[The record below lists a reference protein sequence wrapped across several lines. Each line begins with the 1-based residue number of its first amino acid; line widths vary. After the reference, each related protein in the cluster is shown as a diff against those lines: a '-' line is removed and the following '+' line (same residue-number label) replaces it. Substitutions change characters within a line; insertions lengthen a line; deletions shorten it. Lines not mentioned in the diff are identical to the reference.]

1 MFDKICILIPSLNPD
16 EKLMK
21 TVEGLKEVGFK
32 NFIIVD
38 DGSDAAHQNNFPT
51 TDKENNFIV
60 LRHSFNKGKG
70 AAIKTAFKFIMK
82 YSTTLAGVITVD
94 GDGQHDP
101 EDVKNCAEALLRE
114 GDKIILGCRDFS
126 LPQVPPRSRFGN
138 KTTSL
143 VFRTLCGIKISDTQT
158 GLRGFPIRHL
168 PFLLK
173 VKGER
178 FEYETNMLLKFKQAG
193 IDISEVTIKTL
204 YEEEGKHES
213 HFKTVRDSIRVYSFI
228 LGFWLSST
236 ASAIIDLLL
245 FYLLNKLC
253 GGIFGGLSVLI
264 STVIARAVSSF
275 ANFSINRSQVFDF
288 DGNSKKAVL
297 RYYALAIPQM
307 LVSAGLVSL
316 LSLAFSANPEIKTVL
331 KLVVDVV
338 LFFISYRIQQTWVF
352 STAAKNEK
360 TVAEETPKK
369 KLTVKNVINR
379 SLLSM
384 GTAILLIIVTAFSA
398 GMVVAHGPSKTMR
411 DMLVL
416 SAMQASATKWVP
428 GLFMSKDTVKEIVDN
443 SYKISTDSI
452 DVDDY
457 VGESDEDEWK
467 DANNG
472 TKLIFIQKP
481 NFKAYLLMVK
491 DPSRVKVGVSSEN
504 FSTATGGMRI
514 FKFAEKY
521 NALAVINAG
530 EFADGGGKGT
540 GAQPIGLTYSF
551 GSRVWGGNGSRT
563 FMGFTKD
570 NEFVCYEGITTKKAE
585 ELGIRDAVCF
595 QTGNLLIDNVK
606 NAETKEIEKVNLH
619 YGDGNLGAAQRTAI
633 GQRADGVVLM
643 LVTDGRSASSIGA
656 TRNDVIDILVEYGAV
671 SAGMLDGGSS
681 AMMYYRDYYNIYDVD
696 TTKLDN
702 YQKQGLVNQ
711 YKAFTTPRRL
721 PTCFIVTE
729 E

>member
-1 MFDKICILIPSLNPD
+1 MFNKICILIPSLNPD
-16 EKLMK
+16 EKLIK
-21 TVEGLKEVGFK
+21 TIEGLKEVGFK

-38 DGSDAAHQNNFPT
+38 DGSDEAHQKYFPLS
-51 TDKENNFIV
+51 DQENNFIV

-82 YSTTLAGVITVD
+82 YSTSLEGVITVD

-101 EDVKNCAEALLRE
+101 EDVKSCAEALLRE

-138 KTTSL
+138 KTTS
-143 VFRTLCGIKISDTQT
+143 FIFKALCGIKISDTQT
-158 GLRGFPIRHL
+158 GLRGFPVKHL
-168 PFLLK
+168 PFLLN
-173 VKGER
+173 VKGDR

-193 IDISEVTIKTL
+193 IELSEVTIQTI

-253 GGIFGGLSVLI
+253 GGIFSSLSVLI

-275 ANFSINRSQVFDF
+275 ANFTINRSQVFDF
-288 DGNSKKAVL
+288 DGSSKKAML

-307 LVSAGLVSL
+307 LVSAGVVSL
-316 LSLAFSANPEIKTVL
+316 LSFAFSANPEIKTVL
-331 KLVVDVV
+331 KLLVDVI

-352 STAAKNEK
+352 STAAKKK
-360 TVAEETPKK
+360 TVSDQPKK

-379 SLLSM
+379 SLISV
-384 GTAILLIIVTAFSA
+384 GTALLLIIITAFSA
-398 GMVVAHGPSKTMR
+398 GMVVAHGPSQTMR

-428 GLFMSKDTVKEIVDN
+428 GLFLPKETVKEIVDN
-443 SYKISTDSI
+443 SHKISTDSI
-452 DVDDY
+452 DVNEI
-457 VGESDEDEWK
+457 VSGNEDEWK
-467 DANNG
+467 DAKNG

-491 DPSRVKVGVSSEN
+491 DPKRVKVGVSSDN

-514 FKFAEKY
+514 FNFAEKY

-530 EFADGGGKGT
+530 EFADAGGKGT
-540 GAQPIGLTYSF
+540 GAQPLGLTYSF
-551 GSRVWGGNGSRT
+551 GKMVWGGNGSRT

-570 NEFVCYEGITTKKAE
+570 NKFVCFEGMTVEKAE
-585 ELGIRDAVCF
+585 KLGMRDAVCF
-595 QTGNLLIDNVK
+595 QYGNLLIDHTLKDDGV
-606 NAETKEIEKVNLH
+606 TIDKVNLH
-619 YGDGNLGAAQRTAI
+619 YGDGNRGAAQRTAI
-633 GQRADGVVLM
+633 GQRADGSVLM
-643 LVTDGRSASSIGA
+643 LVTDGRSASSMGA
-656 TRNDVIDILVEYGAV
+656 TRNEVIDILVEYGAV

-681 AMMYYRDYYNIYDVD
+681 AMLYYRDYYNVYDID
-696 TTKLDN
+696 TSRLDN
-702 YQKQGLVNQ
+702 FQKQGLVNK
-711 YKAFTTPRRL
+711 YKAFTSPRRL

>member
-1 MFDKICILIPSLNPD
+1 MFNKICILIPSLNPD
-16 EKLMK
+16 EKLIK
-21 TVEGLKEVGFK
+21 TIDGLKEVGFK

-38 DGSDAAHQNNFPT
+38 DGSDEAHQKNFPVS
-51 TDKENNFIV
+51 DQENNFIV
-60 LRHSFNKGKG
+60 LRHPFNKGKG
-70 AAIKTAFKFIMK
+70 AAIKTAFKFILK
-82 YSTTLAGVITVD
+82 YSNTIKGVITVD

-138 KTTSL
+138 KTTSFI
-143 VFRTLCGIKISDTQT
+143 FRALCGIKISDTQT
-158 GLRGFPIRHL
+158 GLRGFPIQHL
-168 PFLLK
+168 PFLLN

-193 IDISEVTIKTL
+193 IELFEVTIKTI

-253 GGIFGGLSVLI
+253 GGIFGSLSVLI
-264 STVIARAVSSF
+264 STVVARAVSSF
-275 ANFSINRSQVFDF
+275 TNFTINRSQVFDF
-288 DGNSKKAVL
+288 EGSSKKAML

-307 LVSAGLVSL
+307 LVSAGIVSL
-316 LSLAFSANPEIKTVL
+316 LSFAFSANPEIKTVL

-352 STAAKNEK
+352 STATKKQAVSEK
-360 TVAEETPKK
+360 PKK

-379 SLLSM
+379 SLISV
-384 GTAILLIIVTAFSA
+384 GTALLLVIITAFSA

-428 GLFMSKDTVKEIVDN
+428 GLFLPKKTVKEIVDN
-443 SYKISTDSI
+443 SHKISTDSI

-457 VGESDEDEWK
+457 VGETDEDEWK
-467 DANNG
+467 DANKG

-491 DPSRVKVGVSSEN
+491 DPSRIKVGVSSEN
-504 FSTATGGMRI
+504 YSTATGGMRI
-514 FKFAEKY
+514 FNFAEKY
-521 NALAVINAG
+521 NALAVINGG
-530 EFADGGGKGT
+530 EFADTGGTGN
-540 GAQPIGLTYSF
+540 GAQPMGLTYA
-551 GSRVWGGNGSRT
+551 GGKRVWGGNGNRT

-570 NEFVCYEGITTKKAE
+570 NKFVCYEGITTDKAE
-585 ELGIRDAVCF
+585 ELGIRDAVSF
-595 QTGNLLIDNVK
+595 QTGNLLIDN
-606 NAETKEIEKVNLH
+606 ADGKVNLH

-633 GQRADGVVLM
+633 GQRADGTVIM

>member
-1 MFDKICILIPSLNPD
+1 MFNKICILIPSLNPD
-16 EKLMK
+16 EKLMQ
-21 TVEGLKEVGFK
+21 TIQGLKDIGFK
-32 NFIIVD
+32 NFVIVD
-38 DGSDAAHQNNFPT
+38 DGSDTAHQKNFPV

-60 LRHSFNKGKG
+60 LRHSYNKGKG
-70 AAIKTAFKFIMK
+70 AAIKTAFKFILK
-82 YSTTLAGVITVD
+82 YSDTIEGVITVD
-94 GDGQHDP
+94 GDGQHAP

-114 GDKIILGCRDFS
+114 GDKIILGCRDFT

-143 VFRTLCGIKISDTQT
+143 VFRTLCGLKISDTQT
-158 GLRGFPIRHL
+158 GLRGFPTKHL

-193 IDISEVTIKTL
+193 IELYEVTINTI
-204 YEEEGKHES
+204 YEEPGEHKS

-245 FYLLNKLC
+245 FYLLNKFC

-288 DGNSKKAVL
+288 DGNGKKALL

-307 LVSAGLVSL
+307 LVSAGLVSV
-316 LSLAFSANPEIKTVL
+316 LSMIFSNNPEIKTVF
-331 KLVVDVV
+331 KLIVDVV

-352 STAAKNEK
+352 STAVKKEK
-360 TVAEETPKK
+360 TEEPKK

-379 SLLSM
+379 SLISV
-384 GTAILLIIVTAFSA
+384 GTALLLIVITAFSA
-398 GMVVAHGPSKTMR
+398 GMVVAHGPSETMR

-428 GLFMSKDTVKEIVDN
+428 GLFLPKEKVKEIVDN
-443 SYKISTDSI
+443 SHKISTDSI
-452 DVDDY
+452 DVSQM
-457 VGESDEDEWK
+457 VTGDEDEWK
-467 DANNG
+467 DAKNG
-472 TKLIFIQKP
+472 TKLIFLQKP
-481 NFKAYLLMVK
+481 NFKAYLLLVK
-491 DPSRVKVGVSSEN
+491 DPSRVKVGISSEN
-504 FSTATGGMRI
+504 FATATGGMRI

-551 GSRVWGGNGSRT
+551 GKKVWGGNGSRT

-570 NEFVCYEGITTKKAE
+570 NKFVCYEGITVKKAE

-595 QTGNLLIDNVK
+595 QTGNLLIDHTLKDNGD
-606 NAETKEIEKVNLH
+606 IDKVNLH
-619 YGDGNLGAAQRTAI
+619 YGDGNIGAAQRTAI
-633 GQRADGVVLM
+633 AQRADGTVIM

-681 AMMYYRDYYNIYDVD
+681 AMMYYRDYYNVYNID
-696 TTKLDN
+696 TAKLDN

>member
-1 MFDKICILIPSLNPD
+1 MFNKICILIPSLNPD
-16 EKLMK
+16 EKLIK
-21 TVEGLKEVGFK
+21 TIEGLKEVGFK

-38 DGSDAAHQNNFPT
+38 DGSDEAHQKNFPAS
-51 TDKENNFIV
+51 DQENNFIV

-70 AAIKTAFKFIMK
+70 AAIKTAFKFILK
-82 YSTTLAGVITVD
+82 YSTSLEGVITVD

-138 KTTSL
+138 RTTS
-143 VFRTLCGIKISDTQT
+143 FIFKALCGIKISDTQT
-158 GLRGFPIRHL
+158 GLRGFPVQHL
-168 PFLLK
+168 PFLLN

-193 IDISEVTIKTL
+193 IELSEVTIKTI

-275 ANFSINRSQVFDF
+275 ANFTINRSQVFDF
-288 DGNSKKAVL
+288 DGNGKKALL

-307 LVSAGLVSL
+307 LVSAGIVSL
-316 LSLAFSANPEIKTVL
+316 LSFVFSANPEIKTVL
-331 KLVVDVV
+331 KLAVDIV

-352 STAAKNEK
+352 STATKKEK
-360 TVAEETPKK
+360 SNTEKSPKK

-379 SLLSM
+379 SLLSV
-384 GTAILLIIVTAFSA
+384 GTALLLVIVTAFSA

-428 GLFMSKDTVKEIVDN
+428 GLFLPKQTVKEIVDN
-443 SYKISTDSI
+443 SHKISTDSI
-452 DVDDY
+452 DVDDIIT
-457 VGESDEDEWK
+457 GDEDEWK
-467 DANNG
+467 DAKKG
-472 TKLIFIQKP
+472 TKLIFLQKP

-491 DPSRVKVGVSSEN
+491 DPTRVKVGVSSEN
-504 FSTATGGMRI
+504 FASATGGMRI

-530 EFADGGGKGT
+530 EFADGGGQGT
-540 GAQPIGLTYSF
+540 GAQPIGLTYSL
-551 GSRVWGGNGSRT
+551 GKKVWGGNGSRT

-570 NEFVCYEGITTKKAE
+570 NKFVCFEGITTKKAE

-595 QTGNLLIDNVK
+595 QTGNLLIDHTEK
-606 NAETKEIEKVNLH
+606 DGKIDKVNLH

-633 GQRADGVVLM
+633 GQRADGSVLM

-681 AMMYYRDYYNIYDVD
+681 AMMFYRDYYNVYNVD
-696 TTKLDN
+696 TTKLDS

-721 PTCFIVTE
+721 PTCFFVTE

>member
-16 EKLMK
+16 EKLAQ
-21 TVEGLKEVGFK
+21 TIQGLKDVGFK
-32 NFIIVD
+32 NFVIVD
-38 DGSDAAHQNNFPT
+38 DGSDTAHQKNFPV

-60 LRHSFNKGKG
+60 LRHSYNKGKG
-70 AAIKTAFKFIMK
+70 AAIKTAFKFILK
-82 YSTTLAGVITVD
+82 YSNSIEGVITVD

-114 GDKIILGCRDFS
+114 GDKIILGCRDFT

-143 VFRTLCGIKISDTQT
+143 VFRTLCGLKISDTQT
-158 GLRGFPIRHL
+158 GLRGFPTQHL

-193 IDISEVTIKTL
+193 IELYEVTIKTI
-204 YEEEGKHES
+204 YEEPGEHKS

-245 FYLLNKLC
+245 FYLFNKFC
-253 GGIFGGLSVLI
+253 GGIFGGLSTLI

-288 DGNSKKAVL
+288 DGSSKKAL
-297 RYYALAIPQM
+297 FRYYALAIPQM
-307 LVSAGLVSL
+307 LISAGLVSV
-316 LSLAFSANPEIKTVL
+316 LSMIFSNNPEIKTVF
-331 KLVVDVV
+331 KLIVDVV

-352 STAAKNEK
+352 STAAKKEK
-360 TVAEETPKK
+360 AKEPKK

-379 SLLSM
+379 SLITV
-384 GTAILLIIVTAFSA
+384 GTALLLIVITAFSA
-398 GMVVAHGPSKTMR
+398 GMVVAHGPSETMR

-428 GLFMSKDTVKEIVDN
+428 SLFLPKSKVQEIVDN
-443 SYKISTDSI
+443 SHKISTDSI
-452 DVDDY
+452 DVSQMAT
-457 VGESDEDEWK
+457 GDEDEWD
-467 DANNG
+467 DAKKG
-472 TKLIFIQKP
+472 TKLIFIKKP
-481 NFKAYLLMVK
+481 NFKAYLLLVK

-530 EFADGGGKGT
+530 EFADGGGQGT

-551 GSRVWGGNGSRT
+551 GKKVWGGNGSRT

-570 NEFVCYEGITTKKAE
+570 NKFVCYEGITVKKAE

-595 QTGNLLIDNVK
+595 QTGNLLIDH
-606 NAETKEIEKVNLH
+606 TLKEDGSIDKVNLH
-619 YGDGNLGAAQRTAI
+619 YGDGNIGAAQRTAI
-633 GQRADGVVLM
+633 GQRADGTVIM

-681 AMMYYRDYYNIYDVD
+681 AMMYYRDYYNVYNID
-696 TTKLDN
+696 TAKLDN

>member
-1 MFDKICILIPSLNPD
+1 MFNKICILIPSLNPD

-21 TVEGLKEVGFK
+21 TIEGLKEVGFK
-32 NFIIVD
+32 NFVIID
-38 DGSDAAHQNNFPT
+38 DGSDAAHQKNFPV

-70 AAIKTAFKFIMK
+70 AAIKTAFKFILK
-82 YSTTLAGVITVD
+82 YSNTIEGVITVD

-101 EDVKNCAEALLRE
+101 EDVKNCVEALLRE

-143 VFRTLCGIKISDTQT
+143 VFRTLCGLKISDTQT
-158 GLRGFPIRHL
+158 GLRGFPIQHL

-193 IDISEVTIKTL
+193 IELYEVTIKTL

-245 FYLLNKLC
+245 FYLLNKFC
-253 GGIFGGLSVLI
+253 GGIFGTLSVLI

-275 ANFSINRSQVFDF
+275 VNFSINRSQVFDF
-288 DGNSKKAVL
+288 DGNGKKAIL

-307 LVSAGLVSL
+307 LVSAGLVWL
-316 LSLAFSANPEIKTVL
+316 LSALFSNNPEIKTVF
-331 KLVVDVV
+331 KLIVDVV

-352 STAAKNEK
+352 STAAKKPK
-360 TVAEETPKK
+360 TEEVAPK

-379 SLLSM
+379 SLISV
-384 GTAILLIIVTAFSA
+384 GTALLLIVITAFSA
-398 GMVVAHGPSKTMR
+398 GMVVAHGPSETMR

-428 GLFMSKDTVKEIVDN
+428 GLFLPKEKVKEIVDN
-443 SYKISTDSI
+443 SYKINTDSI
-452 DVDDY
+452 DVDEY
-457 VGESDEDEWK
+457 VGQEDEDEWK
-467 DANNG
+467 DAKNG
-472 TKLIFIQKP
+472 TKLIFLQKP

-491 DPSRVKVGVSSEN
+491 DPSRVKVGISSEN
-504 FSTATGGMRI
+504 FATATGGMRI

-530 EFADGGGKGT
+530 EFSDVGGKGN

-551 GSRVWGGNGSRT
+551 GQKVWGGNGSRT
-563 FMGFTKD
+563 FMGFTMD
-570 NEFVCYEGITTKKAE
+570 NKFVCYEGITVKKAE
-585 ELGIRDAVCF
+585 ELGVRDAVCF
-595 QTGNLLIDNVK
+595 QTGNLLIDHTEK
-606 NAETKEIEKVNLH
+606 DGKIDKVNLH
-619 YGDGNLGAAQRTAI
+619 YGDGNIGAAQRTAI
-633 GQRADGVVLM
+633 AQRADGTVLM

-681 AMMYYRDYYNIYDVD
+681 AMMYYRDYYNVYNID
-696 TTKLDN
+696 TSKLDN

>member
-1 MFDKICILIPSLNPD
+1 MFNKICILIPSLNPD
-16 EKLMK
+16 EKLMQ
-21 TVEGLKEVGFK
+21 TIQGLKDIGFK
-32 NFIIVD
+32 NFVIVD
-38 DGSDAAHQNNFPT
+38 DGSDTAHQKNFPV

-60 LRHSFNKGKG
+60 LRHSYNKGKG
-70 AAIKTAFKFIMK
+70 AAIKTAFKFILK
-82 YSTTLAGVITVD
+82 YSNTIEGVITVD
-94 GDGQHDP
+94 GDGQHAP

-114 GDKIILGCRDFS
+114 GDKIILGCRDFT

-143 VFRTLCGIKISDTQT
+143 VFRTLCGLKISDTQT
-158 GLRGFPIRHL
+158 GLRGFPTKHL

-193 IDISEVTIKTL
+193 IELYEVTINTI
-204 YEEEGKHES
+204 YEEPGEHKS

-245 FYLLNKLC
+245 FYLLNKFC
-253 GGIFGGLSVLI
+253 DGIFGGLSVLI

-275 ANFSINRSQVFDF
+275 TNFSINRSQVFDF
-288 DGNSKKAVL
+288 DGNGKKALL

-307 LVSAGLVSL
+307 LVSAGLVSV
-316 LSLAFSANPEIKTVL
+316 LSMIFSNNPEIKTVF
-331 KLVVDVV
+331 KLIVDVV

-352 STAAKNEK
+352 STAVKKEK
-360 TVAEETPKK
+360 TEEPKK

-379 SLLSM
+379 SLISI
-384 GTAILLIIVTAFSA
+384 GTALLLIVITAFSA
-398 GMVVAHGPSKTMR
+398 GMVVAHGPSETMR

-428 GLFMSKDTVKEIVDN
+428 GLFLPKEKVKEIVDN
-443 SYKISTDSI
+443 SHKISTDSI
-452 DVDDY
+452 DVSQM
-457 VGESDEDEWK
+457 VTGDEDEWK
-467 DANNG
+467 DAKNG
-472 TKLIFIQKP
+472 TKLIFLQKP
-481 NFKAYLLMVK
+481 NFKAYLLLVK
-491 DPSRVKVGVSSEN
+491 DPSRVKVGISSEN
-504 FSTATGGMRI
+504 FATATGGMRI

-551 GSRVWGGNGSRT
+551 GKKVWGGNGSRT

-570 NEFVCYEGITTKKAE
+570 NKFVCYEGITVKKAE

-595 QTGNLLIDNVK
+595 QTGNLLIDHTLKDNGD
-606 NAETKEIEKVNLH
+606 IDKVNLH
-619 YGDGNLGAAQRTAI
+619 YGDGNIGAAQRTAI
-633 GQRADGVVLM
+633 AQRADGTVIM

-681 AMMYYRDYYNIYDVD
+681 AMMYYRDYYNVYNID
-696 TTKLDN
+696 TAKLDN

>member
-1 MFDKICILIPSLNPD
+1 MFNKICILIPSLNPD
-16 EKLMK
+16 EKLMQ
-21 TVEGLKEVGFK
+21 TIQGLKDIGFK
-32 NFIIVD
+32 NFVIVD
-38 DGSDAAHQNNFPT
+38 DGSDTAHQKNFPV

-60 LRHSFNKGKG
+60 LRHSYNKGKG
-70 AAIKTAFKFIMK
+70 AAIKTAFKFILK
-82 YSTTLAGVITVD
+82 YSDTIEGVITVD
-94 GDGQHDP
+94 GDGQHAP

-114 GDKIILGCRDFS
+114 GDKIILGCRDFT

-143 VFRTLCGIKISDTQT
+143 VFRTLCGLKISDTQT
-158 GLRGFPIRHL
+158 GLRGFPTKHL

-193 IDISEVTIKTL
+193 IELYEVTINTI
-204 YEEEGKHES
+204 YEEPGEHKS

-245 FYLLNKLC
+245 FYLLNKFC

-275 ANFSINRSQVFDF
+275 TNFSINRSQVFDF
-288 DGNSKKAVL
+288 DGNGKKALL

-307 LVSAGLVSL
+307 LVSAGLVSV
-316 LSLAFSANPEIKTVL
+316 LSMIFSNNPEIKTVF
-331 KLVVDVV
+331 KLIVDVV

-352 STAAKNEK
+352 STAVKKEK
-360 TVAEETPKK
+360 TEEPKK

-379 SLLSM
+379 SLISV
-384 GTAILLIIVTAFSA
+384 GTALLLIVITAFSA
-398 GMVVAHGPSKTMR
+398 GMVVAHGPSETMR

-428 GLFMSKDTVKEIVDN
+428 GLFLPKEKVKEIVDN
-443 SYKISTDSI
+443 SHKISTDSI
-452 DVDDY
+452 DVSQM
-457 VGESDEDEWK
+457 VTGDEDEWK
-467 DANNG
+467 DAKNG
-472 TKLIFIQKP
+472 TKLIFLQKP
-481 NFKAYLLMVK
+481 NFKAYLLLVK
-491 DPSRVKVGVSSEN
+491 DPSRVKVGISSEN
-504 FSTATGGMRI
+504 FATATGGMRI

-551 GSRVWGGNGSRT
+551 GKKVWGGNGSRT

-570 NEFVCYEGITTKKAE
+570 NKFVCYEGITVKKAE

-595 QTGNLLIDNVK
+595 QTGNLLIDHTLKDNGD
-606 NAETKEIEKVNLH
+606 IDKVNLH
-619 YGDGNLGAAQRTAI
+619 YGDGNIGAAQRTAI
-633 GQRADGVVLM
+633 AQRADGTVIM

-681 AMMYYRDYYNIYDVD
+681 AMMYYRDYYNVYNID
-696 TTKLDN
+696 TAKLDN

>member
-1 MFDKICILIPSLNPD
+1 MFNKICILIPSLNPD
-16 EKLMK
+16 EKLMQ
-21 TVEGLKEVGFK
+21 TIQGLKDVGFK
-32 NFIIVD
+32 NFVIVD
-38 DGSDAAHQNNFPT
+38 DGSDTAHQKNFPV

-60 LRHSFNKGKG
+60 LRHSYNKGKG
-70 AAIKTAFKFIMK
+70 AAIKTAFKFILK
-82 YSTTLAGVITVD
+82 YSDTIEGVITVD
-94 GDGQHDP
+94 GDGQHAP

-114 GDKIILGCRDFS
+114 GDKIILGCRDFT

-143 VFRTLCGIKISDTQT
+143 VFRTLCGLKISDTQT
-158 GLRGFPIRHL
+158 GLRGFPTKHL
-168 PFLLK
+168 PFLLN

-193 IDISEVTIKTL
+193 IELYEVTINTI
-204 YEEEGKHES
+204 YEEPGEHKS

-245 FYLLNKLC
+245 FYLLNKFC

-275 ANFSINRSQVFDF
+275 TNFSINRSQVFDF
-288 DGNSKKAVL
+288 DGNGKKALL

-307 LVSAGLVSL
+307 LVSAGLVSV
-316 LSLAFSANPEIKTVL
+316 LSMIFSNNPEIKTVF
-331 KLVVDVV
+331 KLIVDVV

-352 STAAKNEK
+352 STAVKKEK
-360 TVAEETPKK
+360 TEEPKK

-379 SLLSM
+379 SLISV
-384 GTAILLIIVTAFSA
+384 GTALLLIVITAFSA
-398 GMVVAHGPSKTMR
+398 GMVVAHGPSETMR

-428 GLFMSKDTVKEIVDN
+428 GLFLPKEKVKEIVDN
-443 SYKISTDSI
+443 SHKISTDSI
-452 DVDDY
+452 DVSQM
-457 VGESDEDEWK
+457 VTGDEDEWK
-467 DANNG
+467 DAKNG
-472 TKLIFIQKP
+472 TKLIFLQKP
-481 NFKAYLLMVK
+481 NFKAYLLLVK

-504 FSTATGGMRI
+504 FATATGGMRI

-551 GSRVWGGNGSRT
+551 GKKVWGGNGSRT

-570 NEFVCYEGITTKKAE
+570 NKFVCYEGITVKKAE

-595 QTGNLLIDNVK
+595 QTGNLLIDHTLKDNGD
-606 NAETKEIEKVNLH
+606 IDKVNLH
-619 YGDGNLGAAQRTAI
+619 YGDGNIGAAQRTAI
-633 GQRADGVVLM
+633 AQRADGTVIM

-681 AMMYYRDYYNIYDVD
+681 AMMYYRDYYNVYNID
-696 TTKLDN
+696 TAKLDN

>member
-1 MFDKICILIPSLNPD
+1 MFNKICILIPSLNPD
-16 EKLMK
+16 EKLIK
-21 TVEGLKEVGFK
+21 TIEGLKEVGFK

-38 DGSDAAHQNNFPT
+38 DGSDEAHQKYFPAS
-51 TDKENNFIV
+51 DQENNFIV

-82 YSTTLAGVITVD
+82 YSTSLEGVITVD

-101 EDVKNCAEALLRE
+101 EDVKSCAEALLRE

-126 LPQVPPRSRFGN
+126 LPQVPTRSRFGN
-138 KTTSL
+138 KTTS
-143 VFRTLCGIKISDTQT
+143 FIFKALCGIKISDTQT
-158 GLRGFPIRHL
+158 GLRGFPVKHL
-168 PFLLK
+168 PFLLN
-173 VKGER
+173 VKGDR

-193 IDISEVTIKTL
+193 IEISEVTIQTI

-253 GGIFGGLSVLI
+253 GGIFGSLSVLI

-275 ANFSINRSQVFDF
+275 ANFTINRSQVFDF
-288 DGNSKKAVL
+288 DGSSKKAML

-307 LVSAGLVSL
+307 LVSAGVVSL
-316 LSLAFSANPEIKTVL
+316 LSFAFSANPEIKTVL
-331 KLVVDVV
+331 KLLVDVV

-352 STAAKNEK
+352 STATKKK
-360 TVAEETPKK
+360 TESDKPKK

-379 SLLSM
+379 SLISV
-384 GTAILLIIVTAFSA
+384 GTALLLIIITAFSA
-398 GMVVAHGPSKTMR
+398 GMVVARGPSTTMR

-428 GLFMSKDTVKEIVDN
+428 GLFLPKETVKEIVDN
-443 SYKISTDSI
+443 SHKISTDSI
-452 DVDDY
+452 DVDEI
-457 VGESDEDEWK
+457 VSGTEDEWK
-467 DANNG
+467 DAKNG

-491 DPSRVKVGVSSEN
+491 DPKRVKVGVSSDN

-514 FKFAEKY
+514 FNFAEKY

-530 EFADGGGKGT
+530 EFADAGGKGT
-540 GAQPIGLTYSF
+540 GAQPLGLTYSF
-551 GSRVWGGNGSRT
+551 GKMVWGGNGSRT

-570 NEFVCYEGITTKKAE
+570 NKFVCFEGMTVEKAE
-585 ELGIRDAVCF
+585 KLGMRDAVCF
-595 QTGNLLIDNVK
+595 QYGNLLIDHTLKDDGV
-606 NAETKEIEKVNLH
+606 TIDKVNLH
-619 YGDGNLGAAQRTAI
+619 YGDGNRGAAQRTAI
-633 GQRADGVVLM
+633 GQRADGSVLM
-643 LVTDGRSASSIGA
+643 LVTDGRSASSMGA
-656 TRNDVIDILVEYGAV
+656 TRNEVIDILVEYGAV

-681 AMMYYRDYYNIYDVD
+681 AMLYYRDYYNVYDID
-696 TTKLDN
+696 TSRLDN
-702 YQKQGLVNQ
+702 FQKQGLVNK
-711 YKAFTTPRRL
+711 YKAFTSPRRL

>member
-1 MFDKICILIPSLNPD
+1 MFNKICILIPYLNPD
-16 EKLMK
+16 EKLIN
-21 TVEGLKEVGFK
+21 TIEGLKEVGFK

-38 DGSDAAHQNNFPT
+38 DGSDEAHQKYFPAS
-51 TDKENNFIV
+51 DQENNFIV

-82 YSTTLAGVITVD
+82 YSTSLEGVITVD

-101 EDVKNCAEALLRE
+101 EDVKSCAEALLRE

-126 LPQVPPRSRFGN
+126 LPQVPTRSRFGN
-138 KTTSL
+138 KTTS
-143 VFRTLCGIKISDTQT
+143 FIFKALCGIKISDTQT
-158 GLRGFPIRHL
+158 GLRGFPVKHL
-168 PFLLK
+168 PFLLN
-173 VKGER
+173 VKGDR

-193 IDISEVTIKTL
+193 IELSEVTIQTI

-253 GGIFGGLSVLI
+253 GGIFGSLSVLI
-264 STVIARAVSSF
+264 STIIARAVSSF
-275 ANFSINRSQVFDF
+275 ANFTINRSQVFDF
-288 DGNSKKAVL
+288 DGSSKKAML

-307 LVSAGLVSL
+307 LVSAGVVSL
-316 LSLAFSANPEIKTVL
+316 LSFAFSANPEIKTVL
-331 KLVVDVV
+331 KLLVDVV

-352 STAAKNEK
+352 STATKKK
-360 TVAEETPKK
+360 TESDKPKK

-379 SLLSM
+379 SLISV
-384 GTAILLIIVTAFSA
+384 GTALLLIIITAFSA
-398 GMVVAHGPSKTMR
+398 GMVVARGPSKTMR

-428 GLFMSKDTVKEIVDN
+428 GLFLPKETVKEIVDN
-443 SYKISTDSI
+443 SHKISTDSI
-452 DVDDY
+452 DVNEI
-457 VGESDEDEWK
+457 VSGNEDEWK
-467 DANNG
+467 DAKNG

-491 DPSRVKVGVSSEN
+491 DPKRVKVGVSSDN

-514 FKFAEKY
+514 FNFAEKY

-530 EFADGGGKGT
+530 EFADAGGKGT
-540 GAQPIGLTYSF
+540 GAQPLGLTYSF
-551 GSRVWGGNGSRT
+551 GKMVWGGNGSRT

-570 NEFVCYEGITTKKAE
+570 NKFVCFEGMTVEKAE
-585 ELGIRDAVCF
+585 KLGMRDAVCF
-595 QTGNLLIDNVK
+595 QYGNLLIDHTLKDDGV
-606 NAETKEIEKVNLH
+606 TIDKVNLH
-619 YGDGNLGAAQRTAI
+619 YGDGNRGAAQRTAI
-633 GQRADGVVLM
+633 GQRADGSVLM
-643 LVTDGRSASSIGA
+643 LVTDGRSASSMGA
-656 TRNDVIDILVEYGAV
+656 TRNEVIDILVEYGAV

-681 AMMYYRDYYNIYDVD
+681 AMLYYRDYYNVYDID
-696 TTKLDN
+696 TSRLDN
-702 YQKQGLVNQ
+702 FQKQGLVNK
-711 YKAFTTPRRL
+711 YKAFTSPRRL

>member
-1 MFDKICILIPSLNPD
+1 MFNKICILIPSLNPD
-16 EKLMK
+16 EKLMQ
-21 TVEGLKEVGFK
+21 TINGLKEVGFK
-32 NFIIVD
+32 NFVIVD
-38 DGSDAAHQNNFPT
+38 DGSDAAHQANFPVS
-51 TDKENNFIV
+51 DQENNFIV
-60 LRHSFNKGKG
+60 LRHAFNKGKG
-70 AAIKTAFKFIMK
+70 AAIKTAFKFILK
-82 YSTTLAGVITVD
+82 YSNTIEGVITVD

-114 GDKIILGCRDFS
+114 GDKIVLGCRDFS
-126 LPQVPPRSRFGN
+126 LPHVPPRSRFGN
-138 KTTSL
+138 KTTS
-143 VFRTLCGIKISDTQT
+143 FIFKTLCGIKISDTQT
-158 GLRGFPIRHL
+158 GLRGFPVKHL

-193 IDISEVTIKTL
+193 IELFEVTIKTI
-204 YEEEGKHES
+204 YEEPGEHKS

-236 ASAIIDLLL
+236 ASAIIDLVL
-245 FYLLNKLC
+245 FYVINKLC
-253 GGIFGGLSVLI
+253 GGIFSGLSVLI

-275 ANFSINRSQVFDF
+275 ANFTINRSQVFDF
-288 DGNSKKAVL
+288 DGSSKKAVI

-307 LVSAGLVSL
+307 LVSAGLVSV
-316 LSLAFSANPEIKTVL
+316 LSMLFAANPEVKTVL
-331 KLVVDVV
+331 KLVVDVI

-352 STAAKNEK
+352 STAVKKQK
-360 TVAEETPKK
+360 TEEAPKK
-369 KLTVKNVINR
+369 KLTAKNVINR
-379 SLLSM
+379 SLISV
-384 GTAILLIIVTAFSA
+384 GTAILLVVLTAFSA
-398 GMVVAHGPSKTMR
+398 GMVVAHGPSETMR

-428 GLFMSKDTVKEIVDN
+428 RLFLSKEKVKEIVDN
-443 SYKISTDSI
+443 SYKINTDSI

-457 VGESDEDEWK
+457 VGAGDEDEWK
-467 DANNG
+467 DAKNG
-472 TKLIFIQKP
+472 TKLIFLQKP
-481 NFKAYLLMVK
+481 NFKAYLLLVK
-491 DPSRVKVGVSSEN
+491 DPTRVKVGVSSEN
-504 FSTATGGMRI
+504 FATATGGKRI
-514 FKFAEKY
+514 FEFAEKY

-530 EFADGGGKGT
+530 EFSDVGGT
-540 GAQPIGLTYSF
+540 GNGGQPIGLTYSS
-551 GSRVWGGNGSRT
+551 GKKVWGGNGNRT

-570 NEFVCYEGITTKKAE
+570 NKFVCYEGMTVSKAE

-595 QTGNLLIDNVK
+595 QTGNLLIDH
-606 NAETKEIEKVNLH
+606 TLKEDGSIDKVNLH

-633 GQRADGVVLM
+633 AQRADGSVIM

-671 SAGMLDGGSS
+671 SAGLLDGGSS
-681 AMMYYRDYYNIYDVD
+681 SMMYYRDYYNVFNID
-696 TTKLDN
+696 TSKLDN

>member
-1 MFDKICILIPSLNPD
+1 MFNKICILIPSLNPD
-16 EKLMK
+16 EKLIK
-21 TVEGLKEVGFK
+21 TIEGLKEVGFK

-38 DGSDAAHQNNFPT
+38 DGSDEAHQKYFPAS
-51 TDKENNFIV
+51 DQENNFIV

-82 YSTTLAGVITVD
+82 YSTSLEGVITVD

-101 EDVKNCAEALLRE
+101 EDVKSCAEALLRE

-126 LPQVPPRSRFGN
+126 LPQVPTRSRFGN
-138 KTTSL
+138 KTTS
-143 VFRTLCGIKISDTQT
+143 FIFKALCGIKISDTQT
-158 GLRGFPIRHL
+158 GLRGFPVKHL
-168 PFLLK
+168 PFLLN
-173 VKGER
+173 VKGDR

-193 IDISEVTIKTL
+193 IELSEVTIQTI

-253 GGIFGGLSVLI
+253 GGIFGSLSVLI
-264 STVIARAVSSF
+264 STIIARAVSSF
-275 ANFSINRSQVFDF
+275 ANFTINRSQVFDF
-288 DGNSKKAVL
+288 DGSSKKAML

-307 LVSAGLVSL
+307 LVSAGVVSL
-316 LSLAFSANPEIKTVL
+316 LSFAFSANPEIKTVL
-331 KLVVDVV
+331 KLLVDVV

-352 STAAKNEK
+352 STASKKK
-360 TVAEETPKK
+360 TESDKPKK

-379 SLLSM
+379 SLISV
-384 GTAILLIIVTAFSA
+384 GTALLLIIITAFSA
-398 GMVVAHGPSKTMR
+398 GMVVARGPSKTMR

-428 GLFMSKDTVKEIVDN
+428 GLFLPKETVKEIVDN
-443 SYKISTDSI
+443 SHKISTDSI
-452 DVDDY
+452 DVNEI
-457 VGESDEDEWK
+457 VSGTEDEWK
-467 DANNG
+467 DAKNG

-491 DPSRVKVGVSSEN
+491 DPKRVKVGVSSDN

-514 FKFAEKY
+514 FNFAEKY

-530 EFADGGGKGT
+530 EFADAGGKGT
-540 GAQPIGLTYSF
+540 GAQPLGLTYSF
-551 GSRVWGGNGSRT
+551 GKMVWGGNGSRT

-570 NEFVCYEGITTKKAE
+570 NKFVCFEGMTVEKAE
-585 ELGIRDAVCF
+585 KLGMRDAVCF
-595 QTGNLLIDNVK
+595 QYGNLLIDHTLKDDGV
-606 NAETKEIEKVNLH
+606 TIDKVNLH
-619 YGDGNLGAAQRTAI
+619 YGDGNRGAAQRTAI
-633 GQRADGVVLM
+633 GQRADGSVLM
-643 LVTDGRSASSIGA
+643 LVTDGRSASSMGA
-656 TRNDVIDILVEYGAV
+656 TRNEVIDILVEYGAV

-681 AMMYYRDYYNIYDVD
+681 AMLYYRDYYNVYDID
-696 TTKLDN
+696 TSRLDN
-702 YQKQGLVNQ
+702 FQKQGLVNK
-711 YKAFTTPRRL
+711 YKAFTSPRRL

>member
-1 MFDKICILIPSLNPD
+1 MFNKICILIPSLNPD
-16 EKLMK
+16 EKLIK
-21 TVEGLKEVGFK
+21 TIEGLKEVGFK

-38 DGSDAAHQNNFPT
+38 DGSDEAHQKYFPAS
-51 TDKENNFIV
+51 DQENNFIV

-82 YSTTLAGVITVD
+82 YSTSLEGVITVD

-101 EDVKNCAEALLRE
+101 EDVKSCAEALLRE

-126 LPQVPPRSRFGN
+126 LPQVPTRSRFGN
-138 KTTSL
+138 KTTS
-143 VFRTLCGIKISDTQT
+143 FIFKALCGIKISDTQT
-158 GLRGFPIRHL
+158 GLRGFPVKHL
-168 PFLLK
+168 PFLLN
-173 VKGER
+173 VKGDR

-193 IDISEVTIKTL
+193 IELSEVTIQTI

-253 GGIFGGLSVLI
+253 GGIFGSLSVLI

-275 ANFSINRSQVFDF
+275 ANFTINRSQVFDF
-288 DGNSKKAVL
+288 DGSSKKAML

-307 LVSAGLVSL
+307 LVSAGVVSL
-316 LSLAFSANPEIKTVL
+316 LSFAFSANPEIKTVL
-331 KLVVDVV
+331 KLLVDVV

-352 STAAKNEK
+352 STATKKK
-360 TVAEETPKK
+360 TESDKPKK

-379 SLLSM
+379 SLISV
-384 GTAILLIIVTAFSA
+384 GTALLLIIITAFSA
-398 GMVVAHGPSKTMR
+398 GMVVARGPSKTMR

-428 GLFMSKDTVKEIVDN
+428 GLFLPKETVKEIVDN
-443 SYKISTDSI
+443 SHKISTDSI
-452 DVDDY
+452 DVNEI
-457 VGESDEDEWK
+457 VSGTEDEWK
-467 DANNG
+467 DAKNG

-491 DPSRVKVGVSSEN
+491 DPKRVKVGVSSDN

-514 FKFAEKY
+514 FNFAEKY

-530 EFADGGGKGT
+530 EFADAGGKGT
-540 GAQPIGLTYSF
+540 GAQPLGLTYSF
-551 GSRVWGGNGSRT
+551 GKMVWGGNGSRT

-570 NEFVCYEGITTKKAE
+570 NKFVCFEGMTVEKAE
-585 ELGIRDAVCF
+585 KLGMRDAVCF
-595 QTGNLLIDNVK
+595 QYGNLLIDHTLKDDGV
-606 NAETKEIEKVNLH
+606 TIDKVNLH
-619 YGDGNLGAAQRTAI
+619 YGDGNRGAAQRTAI
-633 GQRADGVVLM
+633 GQRADGSVLM
-643 LVTDGRSASSIGA
+643 LVTDGRSASSMGA
-656 TRNDVIDILVEYGAV
+656 TRNEVIDILVEYGAV

-681 AMMYYRDYYNIYDVD
+681 AMLYYRDYYNVYDID
-696 TTKLDN
+696 TSRLDN
-702 YQKQGLVNQ
+702 FQKQGLVNK
-711 YKAFTTPRRL
+711 YKAFTSPRRL

>member
-1 MFDKICILIPSLNPD
+1 MFNEICILIPSLNPD
-16 EKLMK
+16 EKLIN
-21 TVEGLKEVGFK
+21 TIEGLKAVGFK

-38 DGSDAAHQNNFPT
+38 DGSDAAHQGNFPE

-70 AAIKTAFKFIMK
+70 AAIKTAFKFILK
-82 YSTTLAGVITVD
+82 FSTTLKGVITVD
-94 GDGQHDP
+94 GDGQHAP
-101 EDVKNCAEALLRE
+101 EDVKNCAEALLE
-114 GDKIILGCRDFS
+114 HKNKIILGCRDFS
-126 LPQVPPRSRFGN
+126 LPQVPQRSRFGN

-143 VFRTLCGIKISDTQT
+143 VFKLLCGVKISDTQT
-158 GLRGFPIRHL
+158 GLRGFPIEHL
-168 PFLLK
+168 PFLLN
-173 VKGER
+173 VKGDR

-193 IDISEVTIKTL
+193 IEMHEVTIQTL

-228 LGFWLSST
+228 LGFLASSL
-236 ASAIIDLLL
+236 ASSVVDLVI
-245 FYLLNKLC
+245 FYLLSKFCSL
-253 GGIFGGLSVLI
+253 GVLF
-264 STVIARAVSSF
+264 STIIARAFSSF
-275 ANFSINRSQVFDF
+275 TNFTINRKSVFDF
-288 DGNSKKAVL
+288 EGSSKKAIV
-297 RYYALAIPQM
+297 RYYLLAIPQM
-307 LVSAGLVSL
+307 LISAGLVSILSVL
-316 LSLAFSANPEIKTVL
+316 LSKNPEIKTVI
-331 KLVVDVV
+331 KLVVDMI

-352 STAAKNEK
+352 STADNSKENIEA
-360 TVAEETPKK
+360 PKK

-379 SLLSM
+379 SLLSV
-384 GTAILLIIVTAFSA
+384 GTALLLVIVTAFSA
-398 GMVVAHGPSKTMR
+398 GFVVSYGPSETMR

-428 GLFMSKDTVKEIVDN
+428 GLFLSKQKVQEIVDN
-443 SYKISTDSI
+443 SHKISTDSI
-452 DVDDY
+452 DVDQY
-457 VGESDEDEWK
+457 VDSTNEDEWQ
-467 DANNG
+467 DAKNG

-491 DPSRVKVGVSSEN
+491 DPTRVKVGVSSEN
-504 FSTATGGMRI
+504 FATATGGKRI
-514 FKFAEKY
+514 FEFAEKY

-530 EFADGGGKGT
+530 EFADTGGTGN
-540 GAQPIGLTYSF
+540 GAQPMGLTYSF
-551 GSRVWGGNGSRT
+551 GKKVWGGNGSRT

-570 NEFVCYEGITTKKAE
+570 NKFVCYEGITVEKAE
-585 ELGIRDAVCF
+585 KLGIRDAVCF
-595 QTGNLLIDNVK
+595 QTGNLLIDHT
-606 NAETKEIEKVNLH
+606 TKDDGSIDKVNLH

-633 GQRADGVVLM
+633 GQRADGTVIM

-656 TRNDVIDILVEYGAV
+656 TRNDVIDILVEYGVV

-681 AMMYYRDYYNIYDVD
+681 AMMYYRDYYNVYNLD
-696 TTKLDN
+696 TSKFDT

>member
-1 MFDKICILIPSLNPD
+1 MFNKICILITSLNPD
-16 EKLMK
+16 EKLIK
-21 TVEGLKEVGFK
+21 TIEGLKEVGFK

-38 DGSDAAHQNNFPT
+38 DGSDEAHQKYFPAS
-51 TDKENNFIV
+51 DQENNFIV

-82 YSTTLAGVITVD
+82 YSTSLEGVITVD

-101 EDVKNCAEALLRE
+101 EDVKSCAEALLRE

-126 LPQVPPRSRFGN
+126 LPQVPTRSRFGN
-138 KTTSL
+138 KTTS
-143 VFRTLCGIKISDTQT
+143 FIFKALCGIKISDTQT
-158 GLRGFPIRHL
+158 GLRGFPVKHL
-168 PFLLK
+168 PFLLN
-173 VKGER
+173 VKGDR

-193 IDISEVTIKTL
+193 IELSEVTIQTI

-253 GGIFGGLSVLI
+253 GGIFGSLSVLI
-264 STVIARAVSSF
+264 STIIARAVSSF
-275 ANFSINRSQVFDF
+275 ANFTINRSQVFDF
-288 DGNSKKAVL
+288 DGSSKKAML

-307 LVSAGLVSL
+307 LVSAGVVSL
-316 LSLAFSANPEIKTVL
+316 LSFAFSANPEIKTVL
-331 KLVVDVV
+331 KLLVDVV

-352 STAAKNEK
+352 STATKKK
-360 TVAEETPKK
+360 TESDKPKK

-379 SLLSM
+379 SLISV
-384 GTAILLIIVTAFSA
+384 GTALLLIIITAFSA
-398 GMVVAHGPSKTMR
+398 GMVVARGPSKTMR

-428 GLFMSKDTVKEIVDN
+428 GLFLPKETVKEIVDN
-443 SYKISTDSI
+443 SHKISTDSI
-452 DVDDY
+452 DVNEI
-457 VGESDEDEWK
+457 VSGNEDEWK
-467 DANNG
+467 DAKNG

-491 DPSRVKVGVSSEN
+491 DPKRVKVGVSSDN

-514 FKFAEKY
+514 FNFAEKY

-530 EFADGGGKGT
+530 EFADAGGKGT
-540 GAQPIGLTYSF
+540 GAQPLGLTYSF
-551 GSRVWGGNGSRT
+551 GKMVWGGNGSRT

-570 NEFVCYEGITTKKAE
+570 NKFVCFEGMTVEKAE
-585 ELGIRDAVCF
+585 KLGMRDAVCF
-595 QTGNLLIDNVK
+595 QYGNLLIDHTLKDDGV
-606 NAETKEIEKVNLH
+606 TIDKVNLH
-619 YGDGNLGAAQRTAI
+619 YGDGNRGAAQRTAI
-633 GQRADGVVLM
+633 GQRADGSVLM
-643 LVTDGRSASSIGA
+643 LVTDGRSASSMGA
-656 TRNDVIDILVEYGAV
+656 TRNEVIDILVEYGAV

-681 AMMYYRDYYNIYDVD
+681 AMLYYRDYYNVYDID
-696 TTKLDN
+696 TSRLDN
-702 YQKQGLVNQ
+702 FQKQGLVNK
-711 YKAFTTPRRL
+711 YKAFTSPRRL